1 MNRFWRSFI
10 PYQLWRF
17 VVVNAKMYLIAK
29 GIVGPHAGAHR
40 AAPPRGDVAAT
51 GSR

>member
-17 VVVNAKMYLIAK
+17 VVINTRMYLIAK
-29 GIVGPHAGAHR
+29 DIIGPHRRSAR
-40 AAPPRGDVAAT
+40 R
-51 GSR
+51 